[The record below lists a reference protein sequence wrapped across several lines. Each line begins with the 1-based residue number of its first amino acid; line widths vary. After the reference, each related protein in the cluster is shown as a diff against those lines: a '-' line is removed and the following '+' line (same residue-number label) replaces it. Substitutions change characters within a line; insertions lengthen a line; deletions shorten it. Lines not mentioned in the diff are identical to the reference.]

1 MTREEYEEI
10 CSKYTEFLIINN
22 MGSCYIKKSVDIN
35 HQYPVYAKVAD
46 WFSETDNPNITS
58 QTWAECGYDKNLD
71 IVCTNTFCLETKD
84 KYKFDENLQLFV
96 KNYKNALIEFKKEQI
111 KKEFENG

>member
-10 CSKYTEFLIINN
+10 CSKYSEFLIITN
-22 MGSCYIKKSVDIN
+22 MGSCYIKKSFGDKN
-35 HQYPVYAKVAD
+35 GPSPCYKVAD
-46 WFSETDNPNITS
+46 WFSETNSTNITS
-58 QTWAECGYDKNLD
+58 QTWPNCDYKESLD
-71 IVCTNTFCLETKD
+71 TLCTHTFCLVTKD